1 MEQEI
6 VKDVVKVEKEIVKD
20 VVKVEKEI
28 VKDVVSTKYC
38 TYEIKSNANG

>member
-38 TYEIKSNANG
+38 TYEIESNANG